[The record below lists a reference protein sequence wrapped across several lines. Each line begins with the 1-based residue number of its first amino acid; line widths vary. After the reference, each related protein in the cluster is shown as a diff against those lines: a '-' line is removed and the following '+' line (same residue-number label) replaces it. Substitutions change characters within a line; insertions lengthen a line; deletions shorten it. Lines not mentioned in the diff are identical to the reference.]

1 MWYVIVVLPVGHT
14 GDIGFTGSAGA
25 KGATGP
31 VGNTGATGAT
41 GVQVIRRRVA
51 RQAECPGMRFG
62 NVVMCLAPPSAR

>member
-1 MWYVIVVLPVGHT
+1 LWYVIVVLPVGHT
-14 GDIGFTGSAGA
+14 GDIGFTGSAGV

-51 RQAECPGMRFG
+51 RQADGCPGIIFG
-62 NVVMCLAPPSAR
+62 NVVMCLGPSLR